1 MTKNN
6 NDILKKAVKTVTVST
21 LALAVA
27 ITIDKTAEVDGATC
41 SCHGT
46 CTNCAGTYPE
56 MTIQCFDNVV
66 VLIVHD
72 RIPSTNFTI
81 KVNHD

>member
-1 MTKNN
+1 MEKVRYGKFAKNMESEIN
-6 NDILKKAVKTVTVST
+6 
-21 LALAVA
+21 
-27 ITIDKTAEVDGATC
+27 
-41 SCHGT
+41 
-46 CTNCAGTYPE
+46 
-56 MTIQCFDNVV
+56 TIQCFDNVV